1 MKKFSDK
8 GPGSRFVAAAA
19 ALFLF
24 ASSVHAQVADTVFV
38 TDSSRYAGQY
48 PEGTGV
54 LYSDADG
61 LVLGEFQ
68 NGVPDG
74 VCTHYMPDGS
84 RYYGSFRDG
93 RHCGYGHF
101 FSKSGKVLAGEFRDG
116 YANGLDTLWYP
127 DGSVYAGRCRNGR
140 PVSKFSEDYGR
151 HYKGM
156 HVPEAIVRAKPV
168 FREQELTAEQRD
180 FLDNAYK
187 KYARLTRNDKSPR
200 FRGQDPNAFSR
211 WITSQLKYPS
221 DARRNRIEGV
231 VMVKFVVDRNGSLDD
246 VTVLESPDESLSKE
260 ALRVI
265 SLSPR
270 WSPGVYKGEKVRVSY
285 TFPVIFKL

>member
-1 MKKFSDK
+1 MAWIIEENKLD
-8 GPGSRFVAAAA
+8 
-19 ALFLF
+19 
-24 ASSVHAQVADTVFV
+24 AQ
-38 TDSSRYAGQY
+38 
-48 PEGTGV
+48 
-54 LYSDADG
+54 
-61 LVLGEFQ
+61 
-68 NGVPDG
+68 
-74 VCTHYMPDGS
+74 
-84 RYYGSFRDG
+84 
-93 RHCGYGHF
+93 
-101 FSKSGKVLAGEFRDG
+101 
-116 YANGLDTLWYP
+116 
-127 DGSVYAGRCRNGR
+127 
-140 PVSKFSEDYGR
+140 
-151 HYKGM
+151 
-156 HVPEAIVRAKPV
+156 
-168 FREQELTAEQRD
+168 QRD

-187 KYARLTRNDKSPR
+187 EYARLTRNDKSPR